1 MAGKSPCS
9 IGNTSFKCLILYCHV
24 SFLGYLFPEQCFLCT
39 NLMGLGEP
47 KVHQT
52 TGCLVRFFSKLKDK
66 ESQSNTCI
74 YTYHACLGRAAFS
87 NYIYIYT
94 SGSHIIHF
102 TKLKQKSQPIQ
113 FKERFTYWDFSASRL
128 RNLHG
133 PRRWRCCHL
142 RRFPKISIQTFSG

>member
-87 NYIYIYT
+87 NYIYIYIRISYHPFHQT
-94 SGSHIIHF
+94 Q
-102 TKLKQKSQPIQ
+102 TKIA
-113 FKERFTYWDFSASRL
+113 T
-128 RNLHG
+128 N
-133 PRRWRCCHL
+133 
-142 RRFPKISIQTFSG
+142 SIQGKIHILRFLRIKAPKSPWATTMEMLPS